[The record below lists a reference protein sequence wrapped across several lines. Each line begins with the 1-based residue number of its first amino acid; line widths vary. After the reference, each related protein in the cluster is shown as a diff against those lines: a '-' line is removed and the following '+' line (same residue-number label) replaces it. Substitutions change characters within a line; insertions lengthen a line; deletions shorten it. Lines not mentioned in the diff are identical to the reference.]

1 MHRKLTCI
9 VCPSGCAVDA
19 YTDDRG
25 QLVISGAKCKRGK
38 DYAYQE
44 IVDPRRTIATSM
56 VIAGGGL
63 PLCSV
68 RLSKPIPKK
77 QIFEVM
83 DAIRTQHL
91 CAPVQIGDIAI
102 ADVCGTGSDVIVT
115 KSIPKTK

>member
-1 MHRKLTCI
+1 VRRKLTCI
-9 VCPSGCAVDA
+9 VCPGGCAVEA

-25 QLVISGAKCKRGK
+25 RLVISGAKCKRGK

-56 VIAGGGL
+56 VITGGEL

-77 QIFEVM
+77 RIFDVM
-83 DAIRTQHL
+83 DAIRAKNL
-91 CAPVQIGDIAI
+91 CAPVQIGDVAI

-115 KSIPKTK
+115 KSIPMMK